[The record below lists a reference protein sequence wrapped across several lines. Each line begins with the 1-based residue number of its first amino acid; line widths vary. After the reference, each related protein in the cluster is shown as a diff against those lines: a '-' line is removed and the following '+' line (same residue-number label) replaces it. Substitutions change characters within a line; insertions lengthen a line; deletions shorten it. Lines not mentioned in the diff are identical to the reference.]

1 VLYGVELCDEGV
13 VGSRVTPVVV
23 GVVVAVVGLPWG
35 ASRRAAPTRQ
45 RTPRTHP
52 SRFAPP
58 VVCVGVFATA
68 LTSIVTWRR
77 GCRVGASG

>member
-23 GVVVAVVGLPWG
+23 GVVVAVVGLPG
-35 ASRRAAPTRQ
+35 APPDVLPLQGSGRL
-45 RTPRTHP
+45 RTHP
-52 SRFAPP
+52 SRFAHP